1 MSNEIKEMI
10 YVVRTEKVCAD
21 LYRLIVQIGQTS
33 MLRLYAHEPTE
44 REIKRALCRILER
57 R

>member
-1 MSNEIKEMI
+1 MSNKIKEVI

-44 REIKRALCRILER
+44 QEIKRTLCRILER